1 MEQLFKKIDSHQD
14 EFIQLLKEA
23 VAIKSVSADAAY
35 RDEVFRMIT
44 WTAEKLKGIGA
55 TVELI
60 DNGMQ
65 SLPDG
70 KQIKLPPVL
79 FGTLGRD
86 KSKKTLCVY
95 GHLDVQPATKSDGWN
110 TEPFELT
117 VKDGK
122 MFGRGSSDDKGPVLA
137 WVNAIQT
144 MQELKIDIPVNIKFV
159 FEGMEE
165 SGSEGL
171 VDILTKHKDSFLGD
185 VDATCISDNYWLGRN
200 KPCLTYGLRGVCYY
214 FVEVSNPKQD
224 LHSGI
229 YGGAL
234 HEPMTSLIKLLGTL
248 TKTDGT
254 INIDGL
260 YDLVA
265 PMKEGED
272 ALYENIDF
280 DPEDFRKNIDA
291 NFLTTSNKAELLK
304 RSWRMP
310 SLSIHGI
317 QGAFHEPGSKTV
329 IPCKVTGKFSI
340 RIVPDMTPDDVHQL
354 VCKHIEREW
363 QKLESDCDIRFQP
376 MQGNMPWVA
385 DFNNPLYKAGARAQ
399 EKVFGVSPDYT
410 REGCSIPITL
420 TFQELTEKNV
430 MLLPIGA
437 CDDMAHSQNEK
448 MNISNYMNGIKT
460 LAAFLLELK
469 GAL

>member
-280 DPEDFRKNIDA
+280 DPVKQKKFFFFFLKN
-291 NFLTTSNKAELLK
+291 
-304 RSWRMP
+304 RSGRC
-310 SLSIHGI
+310 I
-317 QGAFHEPGSKTV
+317 
-329 IPCKVTGKFSI
+329 
-340 RIVPDMTPDDVHQL
+340 
-354 VCKHIEREW
+354 
-363 QKLESDCDIRFQP
+363 
-376 MQGNMPWVA
+376 
-385 DFNNPLYKAGARAQ
+385 
-399 EKVFGVSPDYT
+399 FGVSPDYT